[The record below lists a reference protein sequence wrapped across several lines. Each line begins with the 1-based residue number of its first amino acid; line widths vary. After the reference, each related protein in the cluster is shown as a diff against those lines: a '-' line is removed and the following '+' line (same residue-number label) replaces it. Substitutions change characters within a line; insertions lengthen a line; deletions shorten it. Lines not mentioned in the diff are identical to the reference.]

1 MSIFAA
7 IYYALVLVLGALILS
22 DILDRARR

>member
-1 MSIFAA
+1 MLAA
-7 IYYALVLVLGALILS
+7 LYYALVLVLGALILS

>member
-1 MSIFAA
+1 VSILAA
-7 IYYALVLVLGALILS
+7 LYYALVLALGALILS